1 MKSHRNIVFAA
12 LLLCLA
18 TAAFAAESPFNAAQF
33 AAARAAG
40 KPVAVVFHADWCPT
54 CRAQAPVLKQ
64 LMQSP
69 EFKDMTLFVADF
81 DSEKALK
88 RSLGVTQQ
96 STLVVFKG
104 GKEAARST
112 GDTGQAALAAVLRR
126 AVS

>member
-1 MKSHRNIVFAA
+1 MKSHRNTVFAF

-18 TAAFAAESPFNAAQF
+18 TAAFAAESPFNEAQF
-33 AAARAAG
+33 EAARAAG

-69 EFKDMTLFVADF
+69 EFKDVILFVADF
-81 DSEKALK
+81 DTEKALK
-88 RSLGVTQQ
+88 RSLGVSQQ

-112 GDTGQAALAAVLRR
+112 GDTGQAALAAVPRR

>member
-1 MKSHRNIVFAA
+1 MKSHRNTVFAF

-18 TAAFAAESPFNAAQF
+18 TAALAAESPFNEAQF
-33 AAARAAG
+33 EAARAAG

-54 CRAQAPVLKQ
+54 CRAQAPDLKH

-69 EFKDMTLFVADF
+69 EFKDVILFVADF
-81 DSEKALK
+81 DTEKALK
-88 RSLGVTQQ
+88 RSLGVSQQ

>member
-1 MKSHRNIVFAA
+1 MKSHRNTVFAF

-18 TAAFAAESPFNAAQF
+18 TAALAAESPFNEAQF
-33 AAARAAG
+33 EAARAAG

-69 EFKDMTLFVADF
+69 EFKDVILFVADF
-81 DSEKALK
+81 DTEKALK
-88 RSLGVTQQ
+88 RSLGVSQQ

>member
-1 MKSHRNIVFAA
+1 MKSHRNTVFAF

-18 TAAFAAESPFNAAQF
+18 TAAFAAESPFNEAQF
-33 AAARAAG
+33 EAARAAG

-69 EFKDMTLFVADF
+69 EFKDVILFVADF
-81 DSEKALK
+81 DTEKALK
-88 RSLGVTQQ
+88 RSLGVSQQ